1 MLKIPSILECILL
14 IAVAMLFSISGIMAT
29 GTTPV
34 VQPMG
39 SFSGVIPSVGQPIAL
54 FSGVLPSEGTNQGK
68 GLFSGQLPTPTALG
82 SLNAKRTTIQLD
94 QTKPSVSIIPQEL
107 NTPTVVNNPLNRTIP
122 MVITK
127 PMNRTE
133 PEVVTAPLNGTKP
146 QNATNPVNT
155 TQPLNTTMS

>member
-1 MLKIPSILECILL
+1 MSKITSILECVLL
-14 IAVAMLFSISGIMAT
+14 LAVAMLFSMPGIMAT

-34 VQPMG
+34 VQPIG

-82 SLNAKRTTIQLD
+82 SLNAKRTTIQLG
-94 QTKPSVSIIPQEL
+94 QTKPSVSIIPQEI
-107 NTPTVVNNPLNRTIP
+107 NTQPVVNNPINRTIP
-122 MVITK
+122 MVVAK
-127 PMNRTE
+127 PLNKSE
-133 PEVVTAPLNGTKP
+133 PEVITAPLNTTQP
-146 QNATNPVNT
+146 LNS

>member
-1 MLKIPSILECILL
+1 MP
-14 IAVAMLFSISGIMAT
+14 GITAT

-39 SFSGVIPSVGQPIAL
+39 SFSGLAPSAGQPIAL
-54 FSGVLPSEGTNQGK
+54 FSGVLPVGINQGE

-82 SLNAKRTTIQLD
+82 SLNAKRTTIQLG

-107 NTPTVVNNPLNRTIP
+107 NTQPVVNNPINRTIP
-122 MVITK
+122 MVVAK
-127 PMNRTE
+127 PLNRSE
-133 PEVVTAPLNGTKP
+133 PEVITQPLNTTQP
-146 QNATNPVNT
+146 LNATQPLNS